1 MLVLQACHGVRQRVM
16 KLAAEHLLLALCA
29 ATGVALAQPIDRSAA
44 QGSEPETIRRML
56 VRLHESG
63 EFTGVILVARDGVP
77 VYRDAIA
84 APGLDAGA
92 LLDEPVNIASLA
104 KGFTA
109 MAVMMLAEQ
118 GKLRYDDPVG
128 QSSARARRGQRLR
141 SRCATC

>member
-1 MLVLQACHGVRQRVM
+1 M
-16 KLAAEHLLLALCA
+16 KLAAEPLVLALCA
-29 ATGVALAQPIDRSAA
+29 AGCLGLAQPINRSAL
-44 QGSEPETIRRML
+44 QGGEAETIRRML

-84 APGLDAGA
+84 APGVDAGA
-92 LLDEPVNIASLA
+92 LLGEPVDIGSLA

-109 MAVMMLAEQ
+109 MAVMMLAER

-128 QSSARARRGQRLR
+128 HYLPRSQRRRLG